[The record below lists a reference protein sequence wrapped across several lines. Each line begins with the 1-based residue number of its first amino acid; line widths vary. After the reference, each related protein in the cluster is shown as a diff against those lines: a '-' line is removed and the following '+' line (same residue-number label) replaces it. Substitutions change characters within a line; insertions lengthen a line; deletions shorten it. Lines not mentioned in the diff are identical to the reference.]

1 MRIVKLFDSFKNLT
15 FAYVV
20 FNKIKLYR
28 PEEAPDFQVEKH
40 LSRAL
45 YSRTETNE
53 RQKSN
58 NDTLIITKSLKDV
71 MVFYEFIGDRYDVIA
86 PQRNLYFTETF

>member
-1 MRIVKLFDSFKNLT
+1 
-15 FAYVV
+15 VV

-28 PEEAPDFQVEKH
+28 PEAPDFKWRNTCPGHYIQGLKQMND
-40 LSRAL
+40 R
-45 YSRTETNE
+45 
-53 RQKSN
+53 KSN

-86 PQRNLYFTETF
+86 PHSETYILQRPF